1 LVACGQQ
8 LGAIELLGRHRKK
21 HPLDPL
27 FSPKRLLLSTAIS
40 PNSALCPLHALGI
53 KLAISGLVS
62 EASQENTTQTKEF
75 IMTRKLST
83 IAIMACLASSLAFA
97 GDKNK
102 PASSADD
109 AKAETTQTA
118 DAPKNMQQEPCASA
132 KGDKKNKHNAKPAP
146 TDQDRE
152 FDKVLQGIYG

>member
-1 LVACGQQ
+1 
-8 LGAIELLGRHRKK
+8 
-21 HPLDPL
+21 
-27 FSPKRLLLSTAIS
+27 
-40 PNSALCPLHALGI
+40 
-53 KLAISGLVS
+53 
-62 EASQENTTQTKEF
+62 
-75 IMTRKLST
+75 MTRKLST

-102 PASSADD
+102 PTSSADD

-118 DAPKNMQQEPCASA
+118 AAPENMQQEPCASA

-152 FDKVLQGIYG
+152 FDRVLQGIYG